1 MQGAIST
8 TYVRLLY
15 EYLQQRGLDGAS
27 LLGEAPP
34 DASDLGLSRITMRR
48 WAQLL
53 DRAALQLPEP
63 ALGLRIGAIIGP
75 THLGVLGY
83 VIQCC
88 STLGEAL
95 LRLRQFERLV
105 YDAESAV
112 LHTATDRVWLQWG
125 LAHGKPGQLVDETA
139 IAALVSYARKI
150 TAQPLIAPLE
160 VSFVNPAPA
169 DIAPYCEFFGC
180 PVHFEAP
187 ATVVALRPEAM
198 QQPLRQ
204 PDPALRD
211 ILDRQAEALLAKL
224 PERDDFQQSL
234 QRQLIGL
241 LREGEPDLDRVA
253 SQLDCSPRTLQR
265 RLRERGLGFQQ
276 LLDQTRH
283 SLALDYLRDPRL
295 QLAEIALLLGYSEQS
310 AFNRAFRR
318 WSGQTPQQARG
329 QR

>member
-112 LHTATDRVWLQWG
+112 LHTAADRVWLEWG
-125 LAHGKPGQLVDETA
+125 LTHGKPGQLVDETA

-150 TAQPLIAPLE
+150 TAQPLIPPLE
-160 VSFVNPAPA
+160 VCFVNPAPA
-169 DIAPYCEFFGC
+169 DITPYREFFGC
-180 PVHFEAP
+180 PVHFDAP
-187 ATVVALRPEAM
+187 ATVVALCPEAM

-211 ILDRQAEALLAKL
+211 ILDGQAETLLAKL

-253 SQLDCSPRTLQR
+253 GQLQCSPRTLQR

-283 SLALDYLRDPRL
+283 SLALDYLHDPRL

-318 WSGQTPQQARG
+318 WSGQTPQQARS
-329 QR
+329 RR